1 MYRKMPRNQCGLIEA
16 PTPQAPAMEW
26 HRHKHIRVCGK
37 QSCHCPSHLA
47 GEPDAPAMFQP
58 QRDMPRNIVVH
69 YGGARAV
76 VVGRMLKARRAADDA
91 GWQGYSAGVAP

>member
-1 MYRKMPRNQCGLIEA
+1 
-16 PTPQAPAMEW
+16 
-26 HRHKHIRVCGK
+26 
-37 QSCHCPSHLA
+37 
-47 GEPDAPAMFQP
+47 
-58 QRDMPRNIVVH
+58 MPRNIVVH